1 VTHDSHSHDAQ
12 DFILKLDKAAMA
24 HLEWSHRVLRC
35 VVLHTSPGEDVLAG
49 DAHCLCTF
57 GGWFHQCRE
66 HFDNIDVEVAQSLGE
81 RHRLMHDAIRRL
93 CKGVLDGV
101 EVDEAMLSEFEQA
114 QVGMLADLA
123 SLKTQ
128 YLARSARLDALT
140 GLPLRYGLEEEFN
153 RCRAQARRRGEL
165 TVVVMLDA
173 DHFKRVNDE
182 HGHAIGDLALQHI
195 ARSLQ
200 SRCRVDEPLFRYG
213 GEEFLAIL
221 QAPSREAAQQGAERL
236 LQALRDTPLQLP
248 DGQVLSLRVSA
259 GLAIATTEETLED
272 IVGRADQALYVAKA
286 AGRDTW
292 R

>member
-1 VTHDSHSHDAQ
+1 M
-12 DFILKLDKAAMA
+12 KLDEASIA

-35 VVLHTSPGEDVLAG
+35 VVLHTSPGEDVLDG
-49 DAHCLCTF
+49 NAHCLCTF
-57 GGWFHQCRE
+57 GCWFQQCRE
-66 HFDNIDVEVAQSLGE
+66 NFDSINVVVAQSLEE

-93 CKGVLDGV
+93 CKGILEGV
-101 EVDEAMLSEFEQA
+101 AVDVAMLSDFEQA

-123 SLKTQ
+123 SLKTE

-153 RCRAQARRRGEL
+153 RSRAQAIRRGEQ
-165 TVVVMLDA
+165 TVVVILDV

-182 HGHAIGDLALQHI
+182 HGHAAGDLALRHI
-195 ARSLQ
+195 ARLLV

-213 GEEFLAIL
+213 GEEFLAL
-221 QAPSREAAQQGAERL
+221 MQAPNREAAQQGAERL
-236 LQALRDTPLQLP
+236 LQALRDSPLQLP
-248 DGQVLSLRVSA
+248 DGQVLSLRASA
-259 GLAIATTEETLED
+259 GLAFATPDDAIED
-272 IVGRADQALYVAKA
+272 IVGRADQALYAAKA